1 MDNHTA
7 ENGNKQA
14 ELLEAIKQLTAFRP
28 CSIFEFRVHQVHVR
42 LYEHLSCIQVH
53 EPMHCNMASPAN
65 QQHMILSCICMQ
77 LQVKATIMDED
88 NAEEDKNG

>member
-53 EPMHCNMASPAN
+53 EPMQWQYGFTGQPAAYDPLLHLHAAAGQSGN
-65 QQHMILSCICMQ
+65 
-77 LQVKATIMDED
+77 
-88 NAEEDKNG
+88 NG